1 MAVQA
6 RVRPK
11 RRWWAVAARPQQP
24 GGGYPLDIVTTPSV
38 AMVAAYGLRKMRSQF
53 DGPVINV
60 RRSSDNATM
69 DIGLRG
75 PGDLDVQTLA
85 NFIGAGTGFIAI
97 WYDQS
102 LNRSNATAIGG
113 LAANQSPIAL
123 AVTPSGKPAVNATA
137 TSQGMVAMTAASQAV
152 VSMSMVANRTGNLT
166 AYAVPISFD
175 GGCPGI
181 AYNNVAG
188 GGVVFGNVGV
198 TITSGAA
205 LTDNAFHSAIGV
217 MNGAATQVATE
228 VGTLG
233 TGSITG
239 ATGSTQIDLIGRAGY
254 GYQGYLAEAIIWNG
268 ALGSG
273 DVANL
278 FANQRAYYGF

>member
-1 MAVQA
+1 MARDTVP
-6 RVRPK
+6 VRPR
-11 RRWWAVAARPQQP
+11 RRWWAVAATPIPLR
-24 GGGYPLDIVTTPSV
+24 PLDVVTTPGV
-38 AMVAAYGLRKMRSQF
+38 TTVAAYGLRKLRNSF

-75 PGDLDVQTLA
+75 AGDLDVQTLS
-85 NFIGAGTGFIAI
+85 NFIGAGTGFVAI

-102 LNRSNATAIGG
+102 LNKSNATAIGG
-113 LAANQSPIAL
+113 LAANQSPIVL
-123 AVTPSGKPAVNATA
+123 AVTPNGKPAVNVTA
-137 TSQGMVAMTAASQAV
+137 TTQGMVAATAASQAV
-152 VSMSMVANRTGNLT
+152 VSMSMVASRTGNLT

-198 TITSGAA
+198 TITAGAVI
-205 LTDNAFHSAIGV
+205 TDNAFHSAIGV

-228 VGTLG
+228 AGT
-233 TGSITG
+233 SAAANITG
-239 ATGSTQIDLIGRAGY
+239 ATGAVQIDLIGRSGY